1 MKERNNDNI
10 EKVMNY
16 CLQDEFDLADVDDR
30 RLYLN
35 SEVDEK
41 VIDSLAYMIMEF
53 NRKDEGLPVEKR
65 KPIRLYINSPGG
77 SVYDGFGLCSAIKTS
92 TTPVYTINQA
102 LCASMGFMIYIAGKK
117 RFSMPYS
124 VFLLHEGEV
133 FDYGNTSK
141 VGDRIE
147 FEKNQLGKMIK
158 EYVISNTGISD
169 KVYDDNYRKEWY
181 FLPEEGKEIGV
192 VHHIVGK
199 DCTFEDIL

>member
-1 MKERNNDNI
+1 MSVPIKVWLSDYRRYLMKERNNDNI

-16 CLQDEFDLADVDDR
+16 CLQDEFDLADVEDR

-102 LCASMGFMIYIAGKK
+102 LCASMGFISLAKSVLVCHIL
-117 RFSMPYS
+117 FSFFMKAKS
-124 VFLLHEGEV
+124 LTTEIHLRLVTE
-133 FDYGNTSK
+133 
-141 VGDRIE
+141 
-147 FEKNQLGKMIK
+147 
-158 EYVISNTGISD
+158 SNS
-169 KVYDDNYRKEWY
+169 RKTNLER
-181 FLPEEGKEIGV
+181 
-192 VHHIVGK
+192 
-199 DCTFEDIL
+199 